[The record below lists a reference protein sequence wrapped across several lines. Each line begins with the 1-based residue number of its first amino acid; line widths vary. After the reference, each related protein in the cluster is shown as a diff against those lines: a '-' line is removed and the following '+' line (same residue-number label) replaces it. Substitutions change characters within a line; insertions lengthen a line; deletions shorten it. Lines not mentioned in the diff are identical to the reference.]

1 MSNPINQEFLDTYF
15 RLIEFVQTNPN
26 VSVIVE
32 VHHILPRSM
41 GGTDETSNLIALT
54 PKQHYEA
61 HYLLWKA
68 YRNPQMT
75 QAFHL
80 MLWNKGDRCRVSAD
94 EYQLLKEDYSKARKL
109 YWENLSDDDME
120 VFKEKSN
127 PWKNK
132 TEEERTEY
140 RKRCNAWLNKS
151 EEEMQAMKDNTAQK
165 VKAYYANPE
174 NSEAIESWKQK
185 RLITYH
191 KTIANRTDEDRAK
204 MKNKR
209 GNTKGAGVLGQ

>member
-75 QAFHL
+75 
-80 MLWNKGDRCRVSAD
+80 
-94 EYQLLKEDYSKARKL
+94 
-109 YWENLSDDDME
+109 
-120 VFKEKSN
+120 
-127 PWKNK
+127 
-132 TEEERTEY
+132 
-140 RKRCNAWLNKS
+140 
-151 EEEMQAMKDNTAQK
+151 
-165 VKAYYANPE
+165 
-174 NSEAIESWKQK
+174 
-185 RLITYH
+185 
-191 KTIANRTDEDRAK
+191 
-204 MKNKR
+204 
-209 GNTKGAGVLGQ
+209 